1 MPGRLRHGQEGSG
14 GASGIPVLADMRGRD
29 PVEEVVAI

>member
-14 GASGIPVLADMRGRD
+14 GASGVPVLADKRGRD
-29 PVEEVVAI
+29 PLGEVVAI